1 MNATT
6 LVIALL
12 TLVTGLAVGVVAGL
26 RMAARSRDDLHEE
39 LRLLSAQAV
48 NDSSTQVLALADS
61 RLHATEQVV
70 RPVRDSLDRLNDRI
84 GTLEQQGASWQSQL
98 KQQVESVHLSGIE
111 LRQQTQALAEALRR
125 PQVRGAWGELQLRRS
140 LELAG
145 LLSHCAFD
153 EQVSRHTDDGVLRP
167 DVIVRLTGGKQI
179 VIDSKVPLDAFLTA
193 TQGPDGQRA
202 AELQRH
208 ARHVR
213 THVEA
218 LAAKAYW
225 RQFSP
230 APEFVVM
237 FVPAEAIF
245 AQALDTDPA
254 LIEYAASRG
263 VMLATPTTLIAML
276 KTVSYAWTQE
286 ALAANAREVHQLGRE
301 LYDRLGT
308 VGGHLDKL
316 GRSIS
321 TVVGSYNKAVSS
333 LETRV
338 FVSARKMRD
347 LQGVDHDLSAPDA
360 VTDAPRPITA
370 PELLDDGAAPL
381 RLRSRGHPARSSSA
395 GMQSASDPS
404 DLSDRCDRT
413 AWRRGSRRTRPYG
426 VTTTWLREATSDVH
440 IAIPG
445 VGRAGVRGRV
455 RPAHR

>member
-6 LVIALL
+6 LVIAVL
-12 TLVTGLAVGVVAGL
+12 TLATGLAVGVVAGQ
-26 RMAARSRDDLHEE
+26 RMAARSRDDLREE

-48 NDSSTQVLALADS
+48 DDSSGRVLALADS

-98 KQQVESVHLSGIE
+98 KQQVESVHLSGVE

-125 PQVRGAWGELQLRRS
+125 PQVRGAWGEMQLRRS

-145 LLSHCAFD
+145 LMAHCAFD
-153 EQVSRHTDDGVLRP
+153 EQVSRHTDDGLLRP
-167 DVIVRLTGGKQI
+167 DVVVRLTGGKQI

-193 TQGPDGQRA
+193 TQGADDQRGS
-202 AELQRH
+202 ELRRH

-213 THVEA
+213 SHVQA
-218 LAAKAYW
+218 LADKAYW

-245 AQALDTDPA
+245 AQALDTDPG
-254 LIEYAASRG
+254 LIEYAAARG

-286 ALAANAREVHQLGRE
+286 ALADNAREVHQLGRE
-301 LYDRLGT
+301 LYERLGT

-321 TVVGSYNKAVSS
+321 TVVGSYNSAVGS

-347 LQGVDHDLSAPDA
+347 LQGVDHDLSAPD
-360 VTDAPRPITA
+360 VLTELPRPLTA
-370 PELLDDGAAPL
+370 PELLDELGTPVGPAIAGAPG
-381 RLRSRGHPARSSSA
+381 RE
-395 GMQSASDPS
+395 QF
-404 DLSDRCDRT
+404 
-413 AWRRGSRRTRPYG
+413 RRH
-426 VTTTWLREATSDVH
+426 A
-440 IAIPG
+440 
-445 VGRAGVRGRV
+445 VGE
-455 RPAHR
+455 

>member
-6 LVIALL
+6 FVIALL
-12 TLVTGLAVGVVAGL
+12 TLATGLAVGVVAGL
-26 RMAARSRDDLHEE
+26 RMAARSRRDLHEE

-48 NDSSTQVLALADS
+48 NDSSSQVLALADS
-61 RLHATEQVV
+61 RVQATEHMV

-98 KQQVESVHLSGIE
+98 KQQVESVHLSGVE

-125 PQVRGAWGELQLRRS
+125 PQVRGAWGEMQLRRS

-145 LLSHCAFD
+145 LKQHCAFQ
-153 EQVSRHTDDGVLRP
+153 EQVSQRTDDGVLRP
-167 DVIVRLTGGKQI
+167 DVVIRLTGGKQ
-179 VIDSKVPLDAFLTA
+179 VVVDAKVPLEAFLRA
-193 TQGPDGQRA
+193 TQGRDVDRA
-202 AELQRH
+202 AELVRH
-208 ARHVR
+208 AKHVR
-213 THVEA
+213 THVDQ

-230 APEFVVM
+230 SPEFVVM
-237 FVPAEAIF
+237 FIPAEAIF

-276 KTVSYAWTQE
+276 KTVSYAWNQE
-286 ALAANAREVHQLGRE
+286 ALADNAREVHALGRE

-316 GRSIS
+316 GRSIG
-321 TVVGSYNKAVSS
+321 TVVGSYNKAISS

-347 LQGVDHDLSAPDA
+347 LQGVDHDLSAPEA
-360 VTDAPRPITA
+360 LTELPRPLTA
-370 PELLDDGAAPL
+370 PELLDLPAPRPTPIEGAPG
-381 RLRSRGHPARSSSA
+381 RE
-395 GMQSASDPS
+395 QF
-404 DLSDRCDRT
+404 
-413 AWRRGSRRTRPYG
+413 TRH
-426 VTTTWLREATSDVH
+426 A
-440 IAIPG
+440 
-445 VGRAGVRGRV
+445 VGE
-455 RPAHR
+455 